1 MAKQKRKTSRIKG
14 NRKLASKKTP
24 GKTPKRASQEP
35 AKSKISL
42 GKAPKLSE
50 NALHILEKR
59 YLKKDLAGKITEKP
73 EDLFARVAR
82 NIALADAKYI
92 LKEIAELQR
101 KEGKGYYDIINTKE
115 FGHLLNNDVKAKKQV
130 EKTEK
135 EFYDMMADLDFLP
148 NSPTLFNAGRSL
160 QQLAACFVLPVEDN
174 LDSIFKALHY
184 AAKISKSGSGT
195 GFNFSKLRPKN
206 DVIES
211 VTGFSS
217 GPLSFMKIFD
227 AVTEQIKL
235 GGLRRGAHMGILKVD
250 HPDIEEFITIKLR
263 EKVLEN
269 FNISVAIT
277 NKFMEALKKGKNY
290 SLINPRTSEK
300 VREESAEKIFDIMC
314 ETAHKIGDPGVI
326 FLDRINEDNP
336 TPALGSLESTDSCGE
351 QPLLPYESANLG
363 SVNLSNM
370 VKNGSIDYKK
380 LKSIVNKA
388 IHFLDNV
395 IDMCRYP
402 TPETASIVYNNRKI
416 GLGVMGFAEMLIKL
430 KIPYN
435 SEKAVKAAEQ
445 LMSFIRKEVDNASSF
460 LAKERGVFPSWEGSI
475 YNKKSE
481 FFKGRHLELR
491 NSTRLTLAP
500 TGSISIIADTSFGI
514 EPLFALSFVRVLEDG
529 TELLTVDRNFKE
541 SMEKKKIYDKEF
553 MKYIARKGTIQNME
567 SIPAE
572 IRKVFVVSYDISPEY
587 HIKIQAAFQKHVDN
601 AVSKTVTLPNFAA
614 AEDVKKTYM
623 MAYNMGCK
631 GISIYRFG
639 SRDDQV
645 LLLKGVREQQIN
657 LTNWLKKLG

>member
-1 MAKQKRKTSRIKG
+1 MAKSRQKKP
-14 NRKLASKKTP
+14 KK
-24 GKTPKRASQEP
+24 
-35 AKSKISL
+35 AKIQK
-42 GKAPKLSE
+42 KAPKPAKPTNPKKGNFGKIPQLSE
-50 NALHILEKR
+50 NAMQILERR
-59 YLKKDLAGKITEKP
+59 YLKKDQAGKVIEQP
-73 EDLFARVAR
+73 QDLFRRVAN

-92 LKEIAELQR
+92 LKEETEALQ
-101 KEGKGYYDIINTKE
+101 KQESKDYWDIINTPQ
-115 FGHLLNNDVKAKKQV
+115 FNALLKKNEIAKKQL

-135 EFYDMMADLDFLP
+135 EFYDLMASLDFLP

-195 GFNFSKLRPKN
+195 GFNFSRLRPKN

-235 GGLRRGAHMGILKVD
+235 GGLRRGAHMGILRVD
-250 HPDIEEFITIKLR
+250 HPDIEEFITIKMR

-277 NKFMEALKKGKNY
+277 DKFMEALKKGRNY
-290 SLINPRTSEK
+290 SLINPRTEQK
-300 VREESAEKIFDIMC
+300 VRDESAQKIFDLMC
-314 ETAHKIGDPGVI
+314 ETAHRIGDPGVI
-326 FLDRINEDNP
+326 FLDRINKDNP

-363 SVNLSNM
+363 SINLSSM
-370 VKNGSIDYKK
+370 VKNGSIDFKK
-380 LKSIVNKA
+380 LKLIVHKA
-388 IHFLDNV
+388 VHFLDNV
-395 IDMCRYP
+395 IDMCKYP
-402 TPETASIVYNNRKI
+402 TPETASIVHGNRKI
-416 GLGVMGFAEMLIKL
+416 GLGVMGFAEMLLKL

-435 SEKAVKAAEQ
+435 SEKAVKTVEQ
-445 LMSFIRKEVDNASSF
+445 LISFIRKEADAASIE
-460 LAKERGVFPSWEGSI
+460 LAKERGVFPNWEESI
-475 YNKKSE
+475 YCKKSKH
-481 FFKGRHLELR
+481 FRGKHLELR

-514 EPLFALSFVRVLEDG
+514 EPLFALSYVRILEDG
-529 TELLTVDRNFKE
+529 TELLIVDKNFKE
-541 SMEKKKIYDKEF
+541 VMEKRKMYDKEF
-553 MKYIARKGTIQNME
+553 MKYIAKKGTIQSME
-567 SIPAE
+567 SIPIE
-572 IRKVFVVSYDISPEY
+572 IRKTFVVSYDISPEY
-587 HIKIQAAFQKHVDN
+587 HIKIQAAFQKSIDN
-601 AVSKTVTLPNFAA
+601 AVSKTVTLPNFAT
-614 AEDVKKTYM
+614 AEDVKMTYM
-623 MAYNMGCK
+623 LAYDMGCK

-645 LLLKGVREQQIN
+645 LLLRGIKEQQIN